1 MADIETTETETV
13 ETTEDKPTT
22 RKKAP
27 ARKPDPLGRILNDV
41 RAAAK
46 SLGEYSTLPAPEHRV
61 RHHDGR
67 ATAWNRQYAHEG
79 TIDSLVLSL
88 TFEALSSLNPAEE
101 RYSLTQLAAVVLGR
115 IEQIDEAGK

>member
-1 MADIETTETETV
+1 MADTETIEA
-13 ETTEDKPTT
+13 EKPTT

-27 ARKPDPLGRILNDV
+27 ARKPDPMARILNDI

-46 SLGEYSTLPAPEHRV
+46 SLGEYATNPAPEHRV

-67 ATAWNRQYAHEG
+67 ASAWGRQYAHEG
-79 TIDSLVLSL
+79 TIDALVLSL

-101 RYSLTQLAAVVLGR
+101 RYSLTQLAAVVLAR
-115 IEQIDEAGK
+115 IEQIDEAGQ